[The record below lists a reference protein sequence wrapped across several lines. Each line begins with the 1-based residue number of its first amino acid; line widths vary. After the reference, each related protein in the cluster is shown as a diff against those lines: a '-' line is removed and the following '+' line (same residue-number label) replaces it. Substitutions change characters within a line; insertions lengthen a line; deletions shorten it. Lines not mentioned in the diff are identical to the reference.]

1 MDKTGK
7 QSMQKTEIRA
17 LTIGMWGN
25 LFMGLSG
32 VLAAILSNSQAILV
46 DGLFSMIGFT
56 AAIVAKR
63 ISRMANAMPDKY
75 RPFGYAADEAI
86 FTTFRSLSLLGLV
99 LFALSGSVMSIYAYL
114 KGNIPP
120 ALNMGP
126 LLIYFVVIA
135 FTCALLW
142 FIHNRAWRRNGQR
155 SDILRLEAK
164 AAAFDGLIT
173 VSAGGGL
180 VLISVYR
187 DGFLAPIAPVGDSV
201 IVLILCLVVVS
212 RYFQDFLGGL
222 GELAGVTAHPANVA
236 VVRRA
241 LRDTI
246 DEDGGTLRDLSVS
259 KLGRTF
265 WVTVYYSPSTALSGQ
280 QADDLALRLEL
291 KAARVLTGARVVLL
305 ISERGRQFPDTP
317 AETGTITKS

>member
-1 MDKTGK
+1 MDNTDN
-7 QSMQKTEIRA
+7 QSMQKIEFRA

-25 LFMGLSG
+25 LFMGSAG
-32 VLAAILSNSQAILV
+32 ILAAVLSNSQAILV

-56 AAIVAKR
+56 AAIVGKR
-63 ISRMANAMPDKY
+63 ISRTANAQPDKR

-99 LFALSGSVMSIYAYL
+99 LFALSSAAMSIFSYL
-114 KGNIPP
+114 QGITPP
-120 ALNMGP
+120 VLNMGP

-135 FTCALLW
+135 LTCALLW
-142 FIHNRAWRRNGQR
+142 FFHNRAWRRTGRR

-173 VSAGGGL
+173 VSAGLGL
-180 VLISVYR
+180 VLISIYR

-201 IVLILCLVVVS
+201 IVLILCLAVVS

-222 GELAGVTAHPANVA
+222 RELAGVTTDPAHIAT
-236 VVRRA
+236 VRRA
-241 LRDTI
+241 LRDI
-246 DEDGGTLRDLSVS
+246 VSEDGGTLRDLSVS

-265 WVTVYYSPSTALSGQ
+265 WVAVYYSPNTALSGQ
-280 QADDLALRLEL
+280 QVDDLTRRMEHAVTQALP
-291 KAARVLTGARVVLL
+291 GARVILL
-305 ISERGRQFPDTP
+305 VSELGRQFPDNP
-317 AETGTITKS
+317 ADTEVAAKS